1 MAPDAL
7 STVLN
12 RGIAGHERKEIMGEQ
27 LDMSHVVIQEHPRGS
42 FMDATFNTRNMRKVS
57 LSQAEL
63 EDNAP
68 PLQVSNERT

>member
-12 RGIAGHERKEIMGEQ
+12 RGIAGHERKEIKGEH
-27 LDMSHVVIQEHPRGS
+27 LDMSHVVIQEHPLGS
-42 FMDATFNTRNMRKVS
+42 FMEAAVKARNMRKDS

-68 PLQVSNERT
+68 PPQISNVRT